1 MYDLKVKSGEKIIKL
16 MDDQKTILIFD
27 DDANILELCNIIL
40 SNAGYRIETS
50 ETSHDVLEKVAKYNP
65 DVVLMD
71 NWIPNIGG
79 IMATQLLKSSVEYK
93 HIPVI
98 YFSANNDVHLLAE
111 KAGADRFIS
120 KPFDLIE
127 LENIIEQTLAK
138 Q

>member
-1 MYDLKVKSGEKIIKL
+1 MAEK
-16 MDDQKTILIFD
+16 KTILIFD
-27 DDANILELCNIIL
+27 DDTNILELCNIIL
-40 SNAGYRIETS
+40 SNAGYAIETS
-50 ETSHDVLEKVAKYNP
+50 ETSHDILEKVAKYHP
-65 DVVLMD
+65 DLVLMD

-79 IMATQLLKSSVEYK
+79 ILATQLLKGSPEYK

-111 KAGADRFIS
+111 KAGADCFIS